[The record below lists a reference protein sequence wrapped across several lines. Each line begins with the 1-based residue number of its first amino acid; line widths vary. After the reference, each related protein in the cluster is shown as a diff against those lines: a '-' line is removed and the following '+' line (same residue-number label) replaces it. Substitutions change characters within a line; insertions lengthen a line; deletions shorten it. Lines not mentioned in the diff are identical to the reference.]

1 MSLLRAWIFGI
12 RALILRKLEERSS
25 YGDDVARRLNDETSY
40 EDSST
45 VSFQSDKEQK
55 VKNPKESS
63 DMHPAVMA
71 WLMNRPGN
79 KLYCDSSTSRS
90 SIVSTV

>member
-1 MSLLRAWIFGI
+1 M
-12 RALILRKLEERSS
+12 EERSS
-25 YGDDVARRLNDETSY
+25 YGDNVARRLNDETSY

-55 VKNPKESS
+55 EGPDLHPTVK
-63 DMHPAVMA
+63 A

-79 KLYCDSSTSRS
+79 KLYCDSNASRS
-90 SIVSTV
+90 SIISIV

>member
-1 MSLLRAWIFGI
+1 M
-12 RALILRKLEERSS
+12 EERSS
-25 YGDDVARRLNDETSY
+25 YGDDIARRLNDETSY

-55 VKNPKESS
+55 VKSSKEGP
-63 DMHPAVMA
+63 DLHPTVKA

-79 KLYCDSSTSRS
+79 KLYCDSTASKS
-90 SIVSTV
+90 SIISIV